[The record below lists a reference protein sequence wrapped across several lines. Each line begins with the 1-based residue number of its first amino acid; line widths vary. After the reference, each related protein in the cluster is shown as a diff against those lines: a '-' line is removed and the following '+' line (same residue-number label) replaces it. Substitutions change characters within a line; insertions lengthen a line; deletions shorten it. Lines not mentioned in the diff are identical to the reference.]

1 MTDAPRLRVSTV
13 IRRELTYRRNGADW
27 PVAARLTVGTSWAAT
42 LRLSDRPRR
51 LMAVSRSVASPPAID
66 TPAVWLVAAQRIA
79 GVWIS
84 SASWVMG
91 RPRGAAHRCPW
102 REGLRSPASRREG
115 TPAALTSRGA
125 AYCWGRNDDGEL
137 GDGTSTSRRA
147 PVPVTGGL
155 TFSHLAAG
163 LTHTCGLT
171 QDGRAY
177 CWGDNHWGELGR
189 ATQSNVGVP
198 TPVVRSP

>member
-1 MTDAPRLRVSTV
+1 M
-13 IRRELTYRRNGADW
+13 
-27 PVAARLTVGTSWAAT
+27 
-42 LRLSDRPRR
+42 
-51 LMAVSRSVASPPAID
+51 
-66 TPAVWLVAAQRIA
+66 
-79 GVWIS
+79 
-84 SASWVMG
+84 
-91 RPRGAAHRCPW
+91 
-102 REGLRSPASRREG
+102 
-115 TPAALTSRGA
+115 
-125 AYCWGRNDDGEL
+125 
-137 GDGTSTSRRA
+137 
-147 PVPVTGGL
+147 PVTGGL